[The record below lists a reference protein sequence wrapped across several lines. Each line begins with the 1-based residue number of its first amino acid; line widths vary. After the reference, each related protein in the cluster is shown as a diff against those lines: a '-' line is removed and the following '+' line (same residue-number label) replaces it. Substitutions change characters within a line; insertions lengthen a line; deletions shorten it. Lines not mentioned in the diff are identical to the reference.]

1 MEETTL
7 FSWFWL
13 VGTDSIII
21 PLAKA
26 NVIILSVIG
35 VVVRWLVKRT
45 PSTEDDALI
54 DSIRAVLPMMKRN

>member
-1 MEETTL
+1 MEETTFL
-7 FSWFWL
+7 NWFWL

>member
-54 DSIRAVLPMMKRN
+54 DSIRAVLPMMKRK

>member
-1 MEETTL
+1 MEETTF

>member
-54 DSIRAVLPMMKRN
+54 DSIRAVLPMMRKQ